1 MIAPMSLK
9 NLQILSVIFLA
20 CLLFGCGYHL
30 RNRCELPPLLNRL
43 FLCSDNPYG
52 QFEQT
57 LRHTLRSSGVLL
69 VDSPQAAP
77 ITLRIEST
85 KLYTATTNVGPTS
98 QARTYNVTYTV
109 VYSLRNSCGI
119 IILPPQTIVVS
130 NTLMLNA
137 NQLLDSNNQLQML
150 ELEMQRDAI
159 NQLYNQ
165 LSAER
170 VAQL

>member
-1 MIAPMSLK
+1 MPIK
-9 NLQILSVIFLA
+9 NLQLLSVILLA
-20 CLLFGCGYHL
+20 AMLLGCGYHL
-30 RNRCELPPLLNRL
+30 RSQSELPPQLNRL
-43 FLCSDNPYG
+43 FICSNNPYG

-57 LRHTLRSSGVLL
+57 LRHTLRSSGVVL
-69 VDSPQAAP
+69 VDSPQEAF
-77 ITLRIEST
+77 ITLSIEST

-109 VYSLRNSCGI
+109 IYSLRNSCGRVL
-119 IILPPQTIVVS
+119 LPPQTIVVS
-130 NTLMLNA
+130 NTLLLNA